1 MNSNERRGFYGRD
14 ENEKKNH
21 GSELKFHSVTLFKI
35 L

>member
-14 ENEKKNH
+14 ENEKNH
-21 GSELKFHSVTLFKI
+21 GSQLKFHSVALFKI